1 MCWQALGK
9 ALQARHKVF
18 GRLIDSDGEE
28 SGWRRAAGQR
38 FGSGLPL

>member
-38 FGSGLPL
+38 LGSGLPL